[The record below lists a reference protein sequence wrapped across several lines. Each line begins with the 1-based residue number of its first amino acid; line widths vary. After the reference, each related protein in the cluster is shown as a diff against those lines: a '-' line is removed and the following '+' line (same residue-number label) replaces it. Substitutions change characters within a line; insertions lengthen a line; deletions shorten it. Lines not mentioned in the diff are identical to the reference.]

1 MTNLRGF
8 TLIELMIVLAIIGIL
23 AAVALPAYQDF
34 ARRSLVAEGL
44 VLASGAKTAVWGYY
58 TQKGG
63 WPADNAAAGLALPA
77 SIQSDAVDSVT
88 VAGSKIELVFNQA
101 VQAGKTVVLE
111 AQSSAGGLS
120 WSCDGGDLIDRYR
133 PLTCR

>member
-1 MTNLRGF
+1 M
-8 TLIELMIVLAIIGIL
+8 
-23 AAVALPAYQDF
+23 
-34 ARRSLVAEGL
+34 AEGL